1 MLDVHRFISERR
13 SAWQRLEELL
23 TQIDRS
29 GMKSLPL
36 EDGRSFVRLYR
47 ATSSHLVQARAAG
60 ASAEVTDYLN
70 ALVARAYAEIY
81 RAERP
86 RLRRIWTFYKWE
98 FPRLVRAERR
108 AIAVAAAIFFGATLF
123 GFAAVTLDA
132 DARFYLL
139 PEQHMHLDPAQRVK
153 ELEAGGKRLSASEQA
168 AFSSFLFTHN
178 IQVTFL
184 AFALGIT
191 FGLGTAVVLFYN
203 GLMLGSLCAQYHLK
217 GVATFFYAWI
227 LPHGVPELTSII
239 LAAAAGLRLGY
250 ALISPGRYGRGD
262 ALRAA
267 AGRAVRMIVGIIPIL
282 VVAGLVE
289 GTISQIH
296 PPDLPYWVKLSFAAG
311 LAMLLAAY
319 LLLAGRSA
327 EAAEAMAGVAEGSPE
342 TPAGP
347 PSPAAVP
354 R

>member
-1 MLDVHRFISERR
+1 MLDVQRFIQERR

-23 TQIDRS
+23 TQIERQ
-29 GMKSLPL
+29 GMKALPL
-36 EDGRSFVRLYR
+36 EDGRTFVRLYR

-86 RLRRIWTFYKWE
+86 RLRRIWTFYKSE

-108 AIAVAAAIFFGATLF
+108 AVAVAAAIFFGAALF
-123 GFAAVTLDA
+123 GFVAVALDT

-139 PEQHMHLDPAQRVK
+139 PDQHMHLDPSERVK
-153 ELEAGGKRLSASEQA
+153 QLEAGGKRLSAAEQA

-184 AFALGIT
+184 AFALGIS
-191 FGLGTAVVLFYN
+191 FGLGTGIVLFYN
-203 GLMLGSLCAQYHLK
+203 GLMLGSLCAHYHMK

-227 LPHGVPELTSII
+227 LPHGVPELTAII
-239 LAAAAGLRLGY
+239 LAAAAGLRIGY
-250 ALISPGRYGRGD
+250 ALISPGRFGRGD

-267 AGRAVRMIVGIIPIL
+267 SGRAVRMIVGIIPIL
-282 VVAGLVE
+282 VVAGLIE

-296 PPDLPYWVKLSFAAG
+296 PPDIAYGVKLAFAAG
-311 LAMLLAAY
+311 MAVLLGAY
-319 LLLAGRSA
+319 LLLAGRKDEQL
-327 EAAEAMAGVAEGSPE
+327 EAAAAAAAATAATSA
-342 TPAGP
+342 TPPLPAP
-347 PSPAAVP
+347 P